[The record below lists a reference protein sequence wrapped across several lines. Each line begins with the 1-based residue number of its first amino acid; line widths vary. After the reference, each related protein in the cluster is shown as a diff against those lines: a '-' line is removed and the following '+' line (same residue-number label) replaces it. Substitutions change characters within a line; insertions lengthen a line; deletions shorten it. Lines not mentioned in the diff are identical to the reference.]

1 MPRGEGYNRQVVRPS
16 STRVLALCVVVLLL
30 GSGYAFAQFRGGF
43 RGFEMLGGG
52 SGLAPAVFPD
62 GKLAIC
68 RLIYPEG
75 RRYAAGWRT
84 DYPLGERNLSIR
96 FSELTRTPVS
106 KAPNGQPNHYLVRL
120 TDESLFQCPILMAG
134 DPASMDLT
142 PELAATLRSYLLKG
156 GFLWTDDHWGSEQWD
171 VWTLEVAK
179 VFDPSE
185 FPIVDVPVSDPVFHA
200 QFEVEQMPQIP
211 NIQHW
216 RSARNSS
223 ELGADSAE
231 PHFKAVRDRSGRIM
245 IAMTHNTDVADAFE
259 REGED
264 PDFFYR
270 FSPNGYALGVNILL
284 HALTH

>member
-1 MPRGEGYNRQVVRPS
+1 MCV
-16 STRVLALCVVVLLL
+16 ALLLL

-43 RGFEMLGGG
+43 RGFDMLGGG
-52 SGLAPAVFPD
+52 SGLAPAVPPD

-68 RLIYPEG
+68 RLVYPEG
-75 RRYAAGWRT
+75 RRYAGGWRT

-134 DPASMDLT
+134 DPASMELT
-142 PELAATLRSYLLKG
+142 PEHAATLRRYLLKG
-156 GFLWTDDHWGSEQWD
+156 GFLWTDDHWGAEQWD
-171 VWTLEVAK
+171 AWTLEVAK
-179 VFDPSE
+179 IFNPAE

-200 QFEVEQMPQIP
+200 QFEVTQMPQIP

-223 ELGADSAE
+223 EMGAESAV

-245 IAMTHNTDVADAFE
+245 IAMTHNTDLADAFE
-259 REGED
+259 REGDD

-270 FSPNGYALGVNILL
+270 FAPNGYALGVNILL